1 MPSCYLQLC
10 SSQLASQ
17 KSPAGLKNPTHHN
30 TESAKH
36 TTFFVRRFT
45 RCNKSRV
52 GPGGCGRLDD
62 PSMWWAGGFEAP
74 PGPSEACIDPFR
86 EAILPGEMSIFDVRT
101 SSEMCFFDVNMS
113 KKKIVRRSNGVQR
126 GCQTSTG
133 PDVEPPRAACNPAC
147 GIERVDVKL

>member
-36 TTFFVRRFT
+36 TTFFVRRFI
-45 RCNKSRV
+45 RCDKSRV

-62 PSMWWAGGFEAP
+62 PSMRWAGGHKTHQAHPKLASTHSGKPFFPVRHQFLMSAHEA
-74 PGPSEACIDPFR
+74 R
-86 EAILPGEMSIFDVRT
+86 HIFLI
-101 SSEMCFFDVNMS
+101 SAYL
-113 KKKIVRRSNGVQR
+113 KKKLSGDANGVQSGR
-126 GCQTSTG
+126 QTLPG
-133 PDVEPPRAACNPAC
+133 PNVGPRRAAHNPAC
-147 GIERVDVKL
+147 ENARVVDIV

>member
-36 TTFFVRRFT
+36 TTFFVRRFM
-45 RCNKSRV
+45 RCDKSRV

-62 PSMWWAGGFEAP
+62 PSMRWAGGHKTHQAHPKLASTHSGKPFFPVRHQFLMSAHEARHIFLM
-74 PGPSEACIDPFR
+74 SAQKKNCQ
-86 EAILPGEMSIFDVRT
+86 EMQMASRADARLCQALMWDRAALHTTPRVRT
-101 SSEMCFFDVNMS
+101 
-113 KKKIVRRSNGVQR
+113 R
-126 GCQTSTG
+126 GLLT
-133 PDVEPPRAACNPAC
+133 
-147 GIERVDVKL
+147 